1 MMTLT
6 GWELGNHG
14 GLRSQDAPRTLLT
27 VKDKTHAARRLLLR
41 PWTADEVIDN
51 IVKTMVTDKHSIT
64 QRIRNSPD
72 LTSIFEEC
80 VRAMGDNPIADSG
93 APNLSN
99 ALHRF
104 DSVLRPMSRGVLL
117 LDGLIGSAMKIMWL
131 RKGQVEGQDMEDF
144 LLYVAGEIGLERLLV
159 FGMIT
164 DAAEALMDFLRF
176 FDTESYDAALV
187 RNRVQQLAKTLHWA
201 FTEAKVVSTEGSYTH
216 RMLMLLAKSRTVV
229 IKGQVYVIGSP
240 GGVPRSVIDKALA
253 RLNSFVVLSI
263 AALRAEFPS
272 WEVMQNF
279 SAFDLS
285 HADRSRNL
293 ECLHRLAVTFE
304 LDKSRL
310 VSSFDLVLP
319 KAHALKQQHPSQS
332 NFDCWK
338 NAFEQHGKPKTL
350 CAALARYAACCGCTT
365 SGVEQLHS
373 LQDWLWPKRRKK
385 LGEGRSNDE
394 MKIVVDAAEYD
405 RESIITVAREIWMR
419 IYGKPRVHKV
429 KRKDSG
435 KEKPK
440 VKGKTLANW
449 TRNYKEKISRE
460 AANRPEQSLA
470 SFQRKAALQ
479 VADTWSD
486 AKTIE
491 IDHQWAVRKEHLLQG
506 VTDGTLL
513 EADATEQDAEVAQA
527 RVEHIRELRSKRK
540 RVAAR
545 TEWQLREKTRDEK
558 ALPVGAT
565 VYIEPGIMT
574 GQQMDAAQRLVVAK
588 MMQFTND
595 PVSALVYVTTAM
607 DKPNA
612 ETAWAVM
619 LTGGILCD
627 SAYFLKDGQQ
637 GSAIM
642 YKAAVA
648 GGMRSLWLSAKFRQ
662 QRPTTCD
669 VISRSMRSGASRWRM
684 VDNRG
689 FADAVAVNDAR
700 PARQKRN
707 LEQVGIVLDDEERAV
722 LAMPMYIFTEETFRK
737 KFTVMADSHTAL

>member
-1 MMTLT
+1 MTLT

-14 GLRSQDAPRTLLT
+14 GLRSPDAPRTLLT
-27 VKDKTHAARRLLLR
+27 VKDKSHAARRLILR
-41 PWTADEVIDN
+41 PWTADEVIDDILKT
-51 IVKTMVTDKHSIT
+51 IVTGKHSIV

-93 APNLSN
+93 ALNLSN

-104 DSVLRPMSRGVLL
+104 DSVLRPVSRSVLL
-117 LDGLIGSAMKIMWL
+117 LDGLIASAVKIMIL
-131 RKGQVEGQDMEDF
+131 RKGQIEGQDMPDF
-144 LLYVAGEIGLERLLV
+144 LLYVAGEIGQERLLL
-159 FGMIT
+159 FGMMT
-164 DAAEALMDFLRF
+164 DAAAAVMDFLRF

-187 RNRVQQLAKTLHWA
+187 RNRVQQLANTLNWA
-201 FTEAKVVSTEGSYTH
+201 FTEANVVSTEGSYTH

-229 IKGQVYVIGSP
+229 IKGQAYVIGSP
-240 GGVPRSVIDKALA
+240 GGVPRSVIDNALA

-279 SAFDLS
+279 SAFDT
-285 HADRSRNL
+285 SRLLNFSAY

-304 LDKSRL
+304 LDRSRL
-310 VSSFDLVLP
+310 VSEFDLVLP
-319 KAHALKQQHPSQS
+319 TARALKQQHPSHS

-338 NAFEQHGKPKTL
+338 NAVEQHGKPKTL

-405 RESIITVAREIWMR
+405 RESTIAIAQEIWMR
-419 IYGKPRVHKV
+419 IYGKPMVHKV

-435 KEKPK
+435 KDKPK

-449 TRNYKEKISRE
+449 MRNYNENISHK

-470 SFQRKAALQ
+470 SFQRRAALQ

-486 AKTIE
+486 AKSIE
-491 IDHQWAVRKEHLLQG
+491 VDFQLAKRKEHLLQS

-513 EADATEQDAEVAQA
+513 ETDTTEQDAEVAQA

-540 RVAAR
+540 REAAR
-545 TEWQLREKTRDEK
+545 LEWQTREQTREEK

-595 PVSALVYVTTAM
+595 PVSALVYVTTVL

-627 SAYFLKDGQQ
+627 SACFLKDGQQ

-648 GGMRSLWLSAKFRQ
+648 GGMRLLWLSAKFRQ
-662 QRPTTCD
+662 QRPSTYD
-669 VISRSMRSGASRWRM
+669 VISRSVRSGASRWRM

-689 FADAVAVNDAR
+689 SADAVAVNNAR
-700 PARQKRN
+700 PARQKQN
-707 LEQVGIVLDDEERAV
+707 LEQVGIVLDDGERAV
-722 LAMPMYIFTEETFRK
+722 LAMPTYIFTEETSKQQFM
-737 KFTVMADSHTAL
+737 VMADSHTAL